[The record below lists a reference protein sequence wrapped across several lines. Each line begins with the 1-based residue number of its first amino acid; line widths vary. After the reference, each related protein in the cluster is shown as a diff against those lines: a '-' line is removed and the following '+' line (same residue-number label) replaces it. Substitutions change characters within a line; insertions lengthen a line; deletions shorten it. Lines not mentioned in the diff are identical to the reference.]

1 MLLVPASLYVF
12 SWVHRVAPAVVAADL
27 MRAFSITAAA
37 LGNLAAIYPYVFA
50 AMALVAGGLTD
61 TLGPRWTLALGGAT
75 MGLGAAVFGGASTF
89 GVAFAG
95 RLLVGLGA
103 SVMLIAW
110 LSLAAAWFR
119 PDEFATISGWTQIL
133 ATCGIYST
141 FITFLGLWGVPYLT
155 QVYGLTRVHAA
166 TVVSMLAV
174 GTAIGSPVVGWLSD
188 RWLGRRRLPMVA
200 FAALYAVCWIGLVLP
215 ADARLPVSWLIPFFL
230 VTGFAASG
238 LVLVWSC
245 VREVNDPAR
254 VGIAI
259 GFCNVPIFLGVAV
272 LQWLTGV
279 ILDARWA
286 GLTAGGARH
295 YPPAA
300 YQAAFTVCLAL
311 AAGALVAALCVTET
325 RGRNVWTRRA

>member
-1 MLLVPASLYVF
+1 MIRRPPRSTLFPYTTLFRS
-12 SWVHRVAPAVVAADL
+12 
-27 MRAFSITAAA
+27 MR
-37 LGNLAAIYPYVFA
+37 N
-50 AMALVAGGLTD
+50 
-61 TLGPRWTLALGGAT
+61 PRTW
-75 MGLGAAVFGGASTF
+75 
-89 GVAFAG
+89 
-95 RLLVGLGA
+95 
-103 SVMLIAW
+103 
-110 LSLAAAWFR
+110 
-119 PDEFATISGWTQIL
+119 PPIL
-133 ATCGIYST
+133 ATCGIYTT

-200 FAALYAVCWIGLVLP
+200 FAALYAVCLIGLVLP

-286 GLTAGGARH
+286 GLTAGRARH
-295 YPPAA
+295 
-300 YQAAFTVCLAL
+300 
-311 AAGALVAALCVTET
+311 
-325 RGRNVWTRRA
+325 